1 MGSFRD
7 KNVFHASNVAPL
19 SPAAFLEWPTVE
31 GLEAFVEKKAEFNG
45 LVKEAIRH
53 LQVST
58 REHIAYVGA
67 LQRRVDAAEERRIQ
81 ELHRALEDMSPVE
94 AEAARQA
101 ERERALAREKR
112 REIVIA
118 ELDAR
123 IAREKARVR
132 EKYPQYYT

>member
-1 MGSFRD
+1 MV
-7 KNVFHASNVAPL
+7 N
-19 SPAAFLEWPTVE
+19 
-31 GLEAFVEKKAEFNG
+31 
-45 LVKEAIRH
+45 EAIRH
-53 LQVST
+53 LRVST

-81 ELHRALEDMSPVE
+81 ELHRALENMSPVE

-101 ERERALAREKR
+101 ERERALAREKK
-112 REIVIA
+112 REIRIA
-118 ELDAR
+118 ELDAG